1 MLTRIS
7 RQHHFSIVIISLLA
21 LLLGFLLVGCSAD
34 GGGQGEEE
42 VAEAIEE
49 IESEVEG
56 ALEEPIDTIE
66 VNETEFSLDPANVTL
81 DQPGTYVFRAVNSG
95 DGVHAL
101 EIEGEGIE
109 EETVDVPPGESTL
122 LRVNLDPGT
131 YTLYCPVGDHEER
144 GMRATITV
152 RAS

>member
-7 RQHHFSIVIISLLA
+7 RQLRFSVVISLLA
-21 LLLGFLLVGCSAD
+21 LLVGFLIVGCGAD

-42 VAEAIEE
+42 IAKAIEE
-49 IESEVEG
+49 VESEVEE

-66 VNETEFSLDPANVTL
+66 VNETEFSVEPANLTL
-81 DQPGTYVFRAVNSG
+81 DQPGTYVFRALNSG
-95 DGVHAL
+95 DIVHAL
-101 EIEGEGIE
+101 KIEGEGIE
-109 EETVDVPPGESTL
+109 EETADIPPGESTL
-122 LRVNLDPGT
+122 LKVNLDPGT

-144 GMRATITV
+144 GMRGTVTV